1 MSEADSTTNKQSIQ
15 CAPTDAIISADLD
28 QKQSIIKDEFA
39 NTNSKIES
47 VNKIISEIKSDV
59 DGHGARISQLESY
72 TTADNHRF
80 DAISLQIEILK
91 QDRLRNNLR
100 LTGLPPVAFDNTIN
114 TVMKIIDVLKL
125 ELLPSDFVAY
135 SDRNQASIILT
146 FDHQAHKRL
155 FMSALRQRNELL
167 VEEIFTSIRSNS
179 KIYCI
184 DQLTPYFASLFQK
197 AWDAKKQKLIYSASS
212 LGDRIKIRK
221 T

>member
-1 MSEADSTTNKQSIQ
+1 
-15 CAPTDAIISADLD
+15 
-28 QKQSIIKDEFA
+28 
-39 NTNSKIES
+39 
-47 VNKIISEIKSDV
+47 
-59 DGHGARISQLESY
+59 
-72 TTADNHRF
+72 
-80 DAISLQIEILK
+80 
-91 QDRLRNNLR
+91 
-100 LTGLPPVAFDNTIN
+100 
-114 TVMKIIDVLKL
+114 MKIIDVLKL

-197 AWDAKKQKLIYSASS
+197 ACDAKKQKLIYSASS